1 MPSLSKQSN
10 LRTGVY
16 RSLIFLVG
24 ILGLGACAQKTKV
37 SSSSA
42 MEKEYTVESPD
53 QSIKVRFSLTPGQ
66 SATYAVSR
74 GGATVLQDSR
84 LGVVMEDADLSQ
96 GLTLA
101 SVSGVESVKD
111 NYEILTAK
119 RKENTYRAN
128 KRTFHLKNA
137 QGQQLDVIFQVS
149 NDGVAFRYY
158 FPGQASGKKTITRE
172 VTSFKLPE
180 GTKGWMQPMSDAK
193 TGWERT
199 NPSYE
204 EYYLKGI
211 PVGTPSPIKA
221 GWVFPALFQT
231 TGDNWVLLSET
242 ASYGDY
248 CASRLG
254 QNSPGGEYSLAFPQ
268 DVEHNPGGGVNPTSE
283 LPFYSPWRLVA
294 VGSLKTIA
302 ESTLGIDLA
311 KPAVDMEKGF
321 IKPGKSAWSW
331 AILKDDSTVYD
342 VQKRFIDY
350 ASRMKWSYTLI
361 DADWDKKIGY
371 EKVKEL
377 ADYAKTR
384 NVGLLLW
391 YNSAGPWNGAP
402 YTPRDKMLTHES
414 RMQEFKRLHDMG
426 IKGVK
431 IDFFGGDGQSVMQY
445 YNDILK
451 DAAEHK
457 LLVNFHGCTLPRG
470 WQRTYPNLMTMESI
484 KGFEFITFEQQNA
497 DEEPAHATV
506 IPFTRNVF
514 DPMDFTPVN
523 LTKIPRITRRTTP
536 AFELALSVLFTS
548 GVQHYVE
555 IPSGMAKMPAYVQ
568 DFLKEVPSVW
578 EEVKFIHGYPGKEVV
593 MARKANGKWY
603 VAGINGE
610 KTAKTLQLDLSF
622 LDGKKGAYIT
632 DGTDAAGMQQQT
644 IDPAKGGKTTVELKP
659 NGGFV
664 MVF

>member
-1 MPSLSKQSN
+1 M
-10 LRTGVY
+10 Y
-16 RSLIFLVG
+16 RSLILLVG
-24 ILGLGACAQKTKV
+24 VLSLGACAQKTNV
-37 SSSSA
+37 SSSA
-42 MEKEYTVESPD
+42 MEKEYTIESPD

-66 SATYAVSR
+66 SATYTVSR

-119 RKENTYRAN
+119 RKENSYRAN

-137 QGQQLDVIFQVS
+137 EGRQLDVIFQVS

-158 FPGQASGKKTITRE
+158 FPGQASGRKTVTRE

-180 GTKGWMQPMSDAK
+180 GTKGWLQPMSDAK
-193 TGWERT
+193 TGWEST

-204 EYYLKGI
+204 EYYQKGI

-231 TGDNWVLLSET
+231 AGDNWVLLSET
-242 ASYGDY
+242 ASYGEY
-248 CASRLG
+248 CGSRLG
-254 QNSPGGEYSLAFPQ
+254 QNSPGGEYSLAFPEA
-268 DVEHNPGGGVNPTSE
+268 VEKMAGGGVNPTSE

-311 KPAVDMEKGF
+311 KPAMSMNKDF

-377 ADYAKTR
+377 ADYAKTK

-391 YNSAGPWNGAP
+391 YNSAGPWNTAP

-414 RMQEFKRLHDMG
+414 RTQEFKRLQDMG

-451 DAAEHK
+451 DAAEHQ

-523 LTKIPRITRRTTP
+523 LTTIPRITRRTTP
-536 AFELALSVLFTS
+536 GFELALSVLFTS

-568 DFLKEVPSVW
+568 EFLRGVPSVW
-578 EEVKFIHGYPGKEVV
+578 EDAKFVHGYPGKEVV

-622 LDGKKGAYIT
+622 LDGKKGSLIT

-644 IDPAKGGKTTVELKP
+644 IDPVKGGTTTVELKP